1 MQVRGADLAAN
12 FVYANKLLSRVR
24 HVPGVAD
31 ARIQQSSANP
41 TLNFDVDRTRAQ
53 YIGLTE
59 RDVTNRLVVNLA
71 GSSQVAPTYWLN
83 PHNGVSYPIVMQTPQ
98 YQIDSL
104 GALQTLPITGG
115 AAATL
120 PILGGVA
127 KISRTTTNTVV
138 SQYNIQPI
146 VQIYATPQGRDLG
159 AVAQDLQA
167 VVDAPAKDAPK
178 GSSVVLLGQVKTETW
193 RRRSGG

>member
-104 GALQTLPITGG
+104 GALQTLPIT
-115 AAATL
+115 
-120 PILGGVA
+120 
-127 KISRTTTNTVV
+127 
-138 SQYNIQPI
+138 
-146 VQIYATPQGRDLG
+146 
-159 AVAQDLQA
+159 
-167 VVDAPAKDAPK
+167 
-178 GSSVVLLGQVKTETW
+178 
-193 RRRSGG
+193 RRRRRDPANPRRRRKNLAHHDQHRRLAIQYSADRADLCDAAGSRSRGRRARLAGCSRCSRQGCPER